1 MLNRSFSDPLGGY
14 EKIKKVM
21 ICSFFPFQVN
31 IPPWLIL
38 TPNVMLTNA
47 ELRRDGC
54 PLGEHCGKCQ
64 SQITL
69 LCPLQSLC
77 RVP

>member
-1 MLNRSFSDPLGGY
+1 MLNRSFSDPLSGY
-14 EKIKKVM
+14 EEIKKVM
-21 ICSFFPFQVN
+21 ICSFYPFPGKYPTMAN
-31 IPPWLIL
+31 
-38 TPNVMLTNA
+38 TDAHVMLTNA
-47 ELRRDGC
+47 ELGRDGC

-64 SQITL
+64 SQKTL